1 MPIYP
6 QSFIED
12 LRAQADIVAVVQD
25 YVSLRRAGSSYKG
38 LCPFHAEKTPSFTV
52 NREKGFFHCF
62 GCGAGGDVFKFVELQ
77 EGLGFQE
84 AVKHLAGRFGLQLP
98 ALEDDGTSRQDAA
111 ERESLLKIHE
121 LAAAFFRQQLQE
133 PGGTRARRQLTDRE
147 LTGETIERLGIGYA
161 PARGEELKAHLTK
174 EGFSAALLERAG
186 LLVPRDDGRTLDRF
200 RGRLVFPISRE
211 SGAVVAFGCRALD
224 QDQQPKYLN
233 SPETP
238 IYSKGRVLYGLNV
251 TKSEIK
257 RLGYAIIVEGYF
269 DFAQVVQAGVTPVV
283 ASCGTALTPSQVQL
297 LRRFTTSAVLSFDPD
312 AAGQGAA
319 ARSCELLVTQGLKVN
334 VAILPGGLDPDNFV
348 KAHGARAYQD
358 LIRASQPYLDYLLD
372 RTAARNDLRSDTG
385 RRSFLSEMLQVA
397 ARLPEAMARDQFA
410 DRLALKARIT
420 EEVVRAEI
428 RKAAVERRTTVT
440 TREVPNLGK
449 LTQAEKGL
457 IWALVHDAAAALDA
471 LAELDELDLQDL
483 PSQAVLRAG
492 LALGQSPIAS
502 VPTLLLERLSTEEA
516 QLVAAVA
523 AEAAASATPAECVR
537 ALKRL
542 HCERERAAVQRE
554 IDRLQELGADQ
565 HDDQIDQLWQR
576 KRDLMQQIEALT
588 A

>member
-1 MPIYP
+1 MPVYP

-12 LRAQADIVAVVQD
+12 LKAQADIVTVAQD

-38 LCPFHAEKTPSFTV
+38 LCPFHSEKTPSFTV

-77 EGLGFQE
+77 EGLGFQD
-84 AVKHLAGRFGLQLP
+84 AVKHLASRFGLPLP
-98 ALEDDGTSRQDAA
+98 ALADDGTSKLDAA
-111 ERESLLKIHE
+111 ERESLLKVHE
-121 LAAAFFRQQLQE
+121 LATAFFRQQLQE
-133 PGGTRARRQLTDRE
+133 SGGARARRQLEERG
-147 LTGETIERLGIGYA
+147 LSGETIERLGVGYA
-161 PARGEELKAHLTK
+161 PARGEDLKTHLTGA
-174 EGFSAALLERAG
+174 GFPVALLARAG
-186 LLVPRDDGRTLDRF
+186 LLVQRDDGRTLDRF

-224 QDQQPKYLN
+224 PDQQPKYLN

-238 IYSKGRVLYGLNV
+238 IYSKSRVLYGLNI
-251 TKSEIK
+251 TKSEMR

-283 ASCGTALTPSQVQL
+283 ASCGTALTPSQAHL
-297 LRRFTTSAVLSFDPD
+297 LRRFATSAVLSFDPD

-319 ARSCELLVTQGLKVN
+319 ARSCELLVTQGFKVN
-334 VAILPGGLDPDNFV
+334 VAILPGGLDPDSFV
-348 KAHGARAYQD
+348 KANGARAYQE

-372 RTAARNDLRSDTG
+372 RTAARHDLRSDTG
-385 RRSFLSEMLQVA
+385 RRSFLGDMLQVA
-397 ARLPEAMARDQFA
+397 ARLPDATARDQFA
-410 DRLALKARIT
+410 DRLAMKARIT

-471 LAELDELDLQDL
+471 LGELDEPDLQDL
-483 PSQAVLRAG
+483 PSQSVLRAG
-492 LALGQSPIAS
+492 LVLAQSPVAS
-502 VPTLLLERLSTEEA
+502 VPSLLLERLSTGEA
-516 QLVAAVA
+516 QLVAAIA
-523 AEAAASATPAECVR
+523 AEAAAPASPAECVR

-554 IDRLQELGADQ
+554 IDRLQDLGADQ
-565 HDDQIDQLWQR
+565 NDQQIDQLWQR
-576 KRDLMQQIEALT
+576 KRDLMEQIEALR